1 MDVGTH
7 WIALIC
13 KKNETVYFDS
23 FCVEHVPE
31 EIKEFVR
38 NKNIK
43 ANIFRVQAN
52 NSVMCGYFRIGFI
65 DFMLAGKKLTDFK
78 NMFPPHDFKNNDDII
93 LSYSTMNECNS
104 IETVDRTNL
113 TEETK
118 IRLNKITGIENYFH
132 QEINQRKSFSKKL
145 VLMLLLLIR

>member
-65 DFMLAGKKLTDFK
+65 DFMLADKKLTDYTNLFS
-78 NMFPPHDFKNNDDII
+78 PHDFKKNDNII
-93 LSYSTMNECNS
+93 LSYFKNEW
-104 IETVDRTNL
+104 
-113 TEETK
+113 K
-118 IRLNKITGIENYFH
+118 
-132 QEINQRKSFSKKL
+132 
-145 VLMLLLLIR
+145 